1 MSQITISS
9 ALNHAIT
16 GLNSS
21 ATLIYTANEDLITS
35 KVEEVEHSSVT
46 TVDYGD
52 VLTPKYLQ
60 LRLIS
65 GEPAEVSLDS
75 GSTWPLRISSGDD
88 SMLLGLNNS
97 GVVEISTI
105 EATSGDTDG
114 NKNGLYFDVED
125 KDGTVRA
132 YFTVPARAEVSTIQ
146 AVADSSGSLDGT
158 GFILQDSAGSVGV
171 WFDHHDSGTAA
182 PADVASATRQI
193 EITTVSNNDTADEV
207 ASAIA
212 TVLQADSA
220 FSATASTDTVT
231 VTDQTAGARGT
242 DAADSGSSASG
253 FTFATP
259 TQGIDATT
267 LPSTPSGG
275 RLLAVSIAAE
285 ATALEIT
292 TAITSAFN
300 GDSQFSASNDGVDTT
315 TITDA
320 HVGNRTN
327 IAAGT
332 STFTV
337 GTSQN
342 GGTVQVIQI
351 RCATSGEIS
360 NVLCTSIPE

>member
-65 GEPAEVSLDS
+65 GKSAEVSLDS
-75 GSTWPLRISSGDD
+75 GSTWPLRITGEDD

-97 GVVEISTI
+97 GVLEISTI
-105 EATSGDTDG
+105 EATSGDTNG
-114 NKNGLYFDVED
+114 NKNGLYFDAED

-132 YFTVPARAEVSTIQ
+132 YFTVPTRAEVSTIQ

-171 WFDHHDSGTAA
+171 WFDHHDTGTAA

-193 EITTVSNNDTADEV
+193 EITTVSNNDTADTV

-212 TVLQADSA
+212 TALQADSA

-231 VTDQTAGARGT
+231 VTDQTAGART

-275 RLLAVSIAAE
+275 RLLAVSIAAG